1 MEVCTM
7 NTRDLTKEEAEVI
20 SMEEYLAK
28 RKKIRKKTQEKRI
41 RRSRRKSDASGI
53 LYGII
58 ACMVVILV
66 RVIVAGKL
74 KYQRISV

>member
-1 MEVCTM
+1 M

-28 RKKIRKKTQEKRI
+28 RK
-41 RRSRRKSDASGI
+41 KSDASGI

>member
-1 MEVCTM
+1 M

-28 RKKIRKKTQEKRI
+28 RKKIRENERKHKKKDQTIEK
-41 RRSRRKSDASGI
+41 KSDASGI

>member
-1 MEVCTM
+1 MHYEYERLDKRGSRSDFNGRIPC
-7 NTRDLTKEEAEVI
+7 KEKEN
-20 SMEEYLAK
+20 K
-28 RKKIRKKTQEKRI
+28 RKRKKTQEKRI

>member
-1 MEVCTM
+1 M

-28 RKKIRKKTQEKRI
+28 RKKIRENERNTRKKDQTIEK
-41 RRSRRKSDASGI
+41 KSDASGI